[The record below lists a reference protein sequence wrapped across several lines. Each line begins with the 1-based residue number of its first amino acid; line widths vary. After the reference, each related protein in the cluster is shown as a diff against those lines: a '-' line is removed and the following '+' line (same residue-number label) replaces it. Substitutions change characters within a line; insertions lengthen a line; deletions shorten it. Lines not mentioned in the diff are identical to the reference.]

1 MNAKLETFDENADDL
16 HMDCPLCENEFDP
29 RNSPCEEFG
38 GLFICSDC
46 ANSYDAEELA
56 IRVDE
61 YHQYLETHFERGLSE
76 NI

>member
-1 MNAKLETFDENADDL
+1 MNAKLETFDENAGDL
-16 HMDCPLCENEFDP
+16 LMDCPLCENSTAYPSRFL
-29 RNSPCEEFG
+29 